1 MITRNLAHVG
11 DHNHE
16 YNGQG
21 WLNEEVIPGM
31 KKTFT
36 ASEIIVHPK
45 FDFDTLAYD
54 VAILKERFASPTL
67 VIIVLL

>member
-1 MITRNLAHVG
+1 
-11 DHNHE
+11 
-16 YNGQG
+16 
-21 WLNEEVIPGM
+21 M

-54 VAILKERFASPTL
+54 VAILKERFESPTP